1 MTNNGELSAITADP
15 FSSAVSNFRELI
27 SSCDSMAFLIGAG
40 CSKCAGLP
48 LTKELTERVL
58 NDAELD
64 CASKGILVAIKDIFA
79 EASESHIEDYLS
91 EIVDLHA
98 ITERRSDRGVKENT
112 VAIGNAQYTAKELQN
127 ASEQIK
133 RAIAKAIEVKVDISM
148 HRDFVTAVH
157 RPVRIGRPAASQP
170 VDYLVLNYDTIIED
184 ALGLGNIP
192 YADGLSGGASGWWEP
207 KTFEATGLAAR
218 VIKIHGSIDWHHF
231 TGEQSPRRIRPSVE
245 IQEGV
250 DLPVLI
256 WPSSNKYQEAHLDPF
271 AQLLDFARAAMRPT
285 YESQRLL
292 VVCGYSFGDRHI
304 NLEIDH
310 ALKDSKGK
318 LTIAVFTDGDEPS
331 GQLKEWHDSD
341 VVRDQVLIFANRG
354 FFHGEIKDTSPT
366 DLAWW
371 KFEVLTKIF
380 RGEL

>member
-133 RAIAKAIEVKVDISM
+133 RAIAKAIEV
-148 HRDFVTAVH
+148 
-157 RPVRIGRPAASQP
+157 
-170 VDYLVLNYDTIIED
+170 
-184 ALGLGNIP
+184 
-192 YADGLSGGASGWWEP
+192 
-207 KTFEATGLAAR
+207 
-218 VIKIHGSIDWHHF
+218 
-231 TGEQSPRRIRPSVE
+231 QS
-245 IQEGV
+245 
-250 DLPVLI
+250 
-256 WPSSNKYQEAHLDPF
+256 
-271 AQLLDFARAAMRPT
+271 
-285 YESQRLL
+285 
-292 VVCGYSFGDRHI
+292 RHI
-304 NLEIDH
+304 NAQGL
-310 ALKDSKGK
+310 
-318 LTIAVFTDGDEPS
+318 
-331 GQLKEWHDSD
+331 
-341 VVRDQVLIFANRG
+341 RDRGTSTCSHRSTGRFAAR
-354 FFHGEIKDTSPT
+354 
-366 DLAWW
+366 
-371 KFEVLTKIF
+371 
-380 RGEL
+380 